1 MGRAHDRRL
10 LKQWN
15 WATAASLNNQIQAAL
30 KSQLVVRWL
39 PGVTAVDLCG
49 TWHSWASLNFSSPD
63 LQHYYSVSW
72 REGRGKE
79 SPDQGL
85 PLPLWCKDS
94 YHGHT
99 QVTNMISQS
108 TELGINIIGS
118 HELVPASSSSSL
130 LLPTFPALFL
140 TSLSAPLP
148 PQIPKGVLSRKA
160 HVYLF

>member
-1 MGRAHDRRL
+1 MYPEER
-10 LKQWN
+10 
-15 WATAASLNNQIQAAL
+15 
-30 KSQLVVRWL
+30 
-39 PGVTAVDLCG
+39 
-49 TWHSWASLNFSSPD
+49 
-63 LQHYYSVSW
+63 
-72 REGRGKE
+72 GRGKE

-99 QVTNMISQS
+99 QATNMESQS

-130 LLPTFPALFL
+130 LLPTFHALFL

-148 PQIPKGVLSRKA
+148 PQIPKGMLSRKA
-160 HVYLF
+160 RVFFFVLIFLH